1 MQHTQHGAFQGRIED
16 GRFVTGQGCYVDD
29 MVLDGMAHAVLAR
42 APAPG
47 VLRSLDVSEARAAP
61 GVLAVWT
68 HDDLAASGEPTHM
81 LCGVKLPDLT
91 HDQAVQTNRPILA
104 TGTVRYTGEGLALI
118 IAETRDAARD
128 AVDLIEFDL
137 DEIDTVTESR
147 DARAPGA
154 PKVWDEVESNVAFV
168 WGSGDWEKAEANVAA
183 APRRVS
189 LDSHVTRILAHS
201 MEPRGCVAEVSDGRL
216 ILHASTQSP
225 HGAKGQIATLFGID
239 ATDVRV
245 IARDVGG
252 SFGMKIGCYVEDIL
266 CLSAA
271 RSLGCPVKWIA
282 DRSEDFLTDNH
293 GRDTT
298 IEATLGF
305 DDDGTLLGVTAHYDM
320 NIGAYLG
327 GLAVAAGPA
336 NFPGIT
342 GVYRV
347 GPSAA
352 RAYGV
357 YTNVHTLGPYRGAG
371 RPEATYVIERLMDM
385 AAAELGLDPFEFR
398 LKNLVPPE
406 DMPYHTG
413 VAYEYDCGEFKENMK
428 QAADLAALEGF
439 LERKAQSTA
448 QGKLRGLGFANP
460 IEVAGGPYG
469 NPGADHSRITVNG
482 DGTVLI
488 HAGAMSV
495 GQGLHTMFTDMVGAA
510 LGLSREQIT
519 FSQGD
524 TDDLPGGRGS
534 GGSASAPT
542 GGSTMKRT
550 IEAVID
556 KGSEVAAAMLEAAAA
571 DIEFA
576 EGSFKIVG
584 TDRAVSLAQV
594 AAKSAEDGTT
604 LAGQAEFSPD
614 KVTFPNGCH
623 IAEIEIDPE
632 TGGLE
637 VCAYTVVED
646 VGHVFNLTTL
656 TGQMHGG
663 VAQGAGQSLLEK
675 MTYANDGQMLSGSYM
690 DYAMPRADML
700 PTLNFAAREVPTKVN
715 PVGAKGVGE
724 AGTVG
729 SMVCVINAICNAL
742 GVSHFEMPATPDR
755 VWAALRE
762 KETT

>member
-1 MQHTQHGAFQGRIED
+1 MQHTQHGQFQGRIED

-29 MVLDGMAHAVLAR
+29 LQLADMVHAVVAR
-42 APAPG
+42 APGPGKILSLDVSAAREAPG
-47 VLRSLDVSEARAAP
+47 VL
-61 GVLAVWT
+61 GVWT
-68 HDDLAASGEPTHM
+68 AEDLAANGEPTHM

-91 HDQAVQTNRPILA
+91 RDEAFQTARPVLA
-104 TGTVRYTGEGLALI
+104 TGTVRYTGEAVAFI
-118 IAETRDAARD
+118 VAESRDAARD
-128 AVDLIEFDL
+128 ASELVELDL
-137 DEIDTVTESR
+137 DEIETVTEAR

-154 PKVWDEVESNVAFV
+154 PKVWEEVEGNVAFV
-168 WGSGDWEKAEANVAA
+168 WGRGDWDKAEAAIAA

-189 LDSHVTRILAHS
+189 LDSHVTRVLAHS
-201 MEPRGCVAEVSDGRL
+201 MEPRGCVAEMAGGRMV
-216 ILHASTQSP
+216 LHASTQSP
-225 HGAKGQIATLFGID
+225 HASKGQIAAIFGIE
-239 ATDVRV
+239 ASEVRV

-266 CLSAA
+266 SLLAA
-271 RSLGCPVKWIA
+271 RSLGRPVKWIA
-282 DRSEDFLTDNH
+282 ERSEDFLTDMH

-298 IEATLGF
+298 IDAALGF
-305 DDDGTLLGVTAHYDM
+305 DDDGNLLGVSAHYDM

-357 YTNVHTLGPYRGAG
+357 YTHIHTLGPYRGAG
-371 RPEATYVIERLMDM
+371 RPEATYVIERLIDM
-385 AAAELGLDPFEFR
+385 AAAELGIDPFELR

-406 DMPYHTG
+406 AMPYDTG
-413 VAYEYDCGEFKENMK
+413 VAYEYDCGEFEENMR
-428 QAADLAALEGF
+428 QAADISDSNGF
-439 LERKAQSTA
+439 FARKTESAA

-469 NPGADHSRITVNG
+469 NPGADHTRITVNP
-482 DGTVLI
+482 DGTVVF

-495 GQGLHTMFTDMVGAA
+495 GQGLQTMFTDMVGQAF
-510 LGLSREQIT
+510 GVTRDQVT

-542 GGSTMKRT
+542 GGSTAMMAIR
-550 IEAVID
+550 EVIR
-556 KGSEVAAAMLEAAAA
+556 KGSDKAADMLEAAPG
-571 DIEFA
+571 DIEFSD
-576 EGSFKIVG
+576 GTFTVVG
-584 TDRAVSLAQV
+584 TDRSVTLGQV
-594 AAKSAEDGTT
+594 AAKSAGDGDP
-604 LAGQAEFSPD
+604 LAGQTNFTPE

-632 TGGLE
+632 TGGIE
-637 VCAYTVVED
+637 VLGYTVVED

-663 VAQGAGQSLLEK
+663 VCQGAGQSLLER
-675 MTYANDGQMLSGSYM
+675 MTYAPDGQVLSGSYM
-690 DYAMPRADML
+690 DYAMPRADMM
-700 PTLNFAAREVPTKVN
+700 PEIRFRAREVPTKVN

-729 SMVCVINAICNAL
+729 SMVCIVNAICNAL
-742 GVSHFEMPATPDR
+742 GVTHFEMPATPDR
-755 VWAALRE
+755 IWAALQA
-762 KETT
+762 KETE